1 MYVYWIPGDQ
11 TRLAATALPGATE
24 LLLEDEVDW
33 KADQEVV
40 VVTTAWTDEPDSHQN
55 EVRTLASVNGAQIA
69 LTEGLQ
75 FGHYGGPEYSAEVAL
90 LSRTITF
97 QGDEGSEAT
106 RYGGHVMCVPGS
118 RCRIAGAS
126 AIRMGQENV
135 MGRYP
140 FHLHMM
146 GQVSGDSFFEDC
158 LVQRSFFRAYTVHG
172 TSNSRVSRNVAY
184 DVSGSAY
191 YLEDGVEED
200 NLFDFNLAAFVHI
213 IDRLNDYEAGGGQE
227 GVRVETQASRIVPT
241 DATAV
246 GFYCTN
252 AKNRWIGNS
261 ASGGFSGFHFPR
273 VEYALGDSYAN
284 NPDYRPDELELLE
297 FDSNTAHSSG
307 RIWSRGACM
316 YVGGELWEDNKG
328 SQQYR
333 YITGRA
339 TARKSGRFFMTNT
352 KALGSFGGFRV

>member
-1 MYVYWIPGDQ
+1 SSNPLNTKGLVVGDGGLLEVYGLRYWPTW
-11 TRLAATALPGATE
+11 TRLASTAMPGATE
-24 LLLEDEVDW
+24 LSLQDQVDW
-33 KADQEVV
+33 KVGQEVAV
-40 VVTTAWTDEPDSHQN
+40 ITTAWTDEPDNHQN
-55 EVRTLASVNGAQIA
+55 EVREIASVSGTQIT
-69 LTEGLQ
+69 LTEGLE

-97 QGDEGSEAT
+97 QGDEASEST
-106 RYGGHVMCVPGS
+106 RYGGHVMCLPGS
-118 RCRIAGAS
+118 QCHLAGAA

-146 GQVSGDSFFEDC
+146 GQVNGDSFFEDC
-158 LVQRSFFRAYTVHG
+158 LVRRSYFRAYTVHG

-200 NLFDFNLAAFVHI
+200 NLFDYNLAAFVHI

-227 GVRVETQASRIVPT
+227 GVRVQTQASRIVPT

-273 VEYALGDSYAN
+273 VEYALGDSYA
-284 NPDYRPDELELLE
+284 
-297 FDSNTAHSSG
+297 SN
-307 RIWSRGACM
+307 
-316 YVGGELWEDNKG
+316 
-328 SQQYR
+328 Q
-333 YITGRA
+333 
-339 TARKSGRFFMTNT
+339 
-352 KALGSFGGFRV
+352 